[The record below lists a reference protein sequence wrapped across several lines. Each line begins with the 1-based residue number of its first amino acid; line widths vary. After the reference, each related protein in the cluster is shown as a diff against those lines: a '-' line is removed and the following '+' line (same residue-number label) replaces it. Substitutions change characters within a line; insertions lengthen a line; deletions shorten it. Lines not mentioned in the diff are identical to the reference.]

1 MQMALD
7 GGIELPAQLSK
18 AEMVA
23 NVITNY
29 DTVSAKNLK
38 LMNLKLN

>member
-7 GGIELPAQLSK
+7 GGIELPAQLNK

-23 NVITNY
+23 NVIANY
-29 DTVSAKNLK
+29 DSITKK
-38 LMNLKLN
+38 KI